1 LEGSQKVQRDEPVVE
16 VNFPL
21 LHGVQGVPPVEQV
34 PIGQVEYDVAPAD
47 DPVIVFFN
55 DIVVVVVV

>member
-1 LEGSQKVQRDEPVVE
+1 MQRDEPVVE

-34 PIGQVEYDVAPAD
+34 PIGQVEHDVAPAD